1 MGRKRK
7 KASRGFVRATA
18 VRAPWETW
26 NGTCPEC
33 GGRVKVD
40 QANGTVRPHYHA
52 VKELPSGMGPCPG
65 AGLRVIRTPVD
76 RLMRPPPSKPVVK
89 GPGVIAP
96 SSNQWVSVANGGLP
110 TLGKHHK

>member
-7 KASRGFVRATA
+7 KTNHGFVRATA
-18 VRAPWETW
+18 AHAPWETW

-33 GGRVKVD
+33 GDQAKVD
-40 QANGTVRPHYHA
+40 QANGTIRPHYRV
-52 VKELPSGMGPCPG
+52 VKELLSGMGPCPG
-65 AGLRVIRTPVD
+65 GGLRVIRTPVD
-76 RLMRPPPSKPVVK
+76 RLMQPPKGKVMSKVTLTRT
-89 GPGVIAP
+89 P